1 MYIKDIFKEKKP
13 VLSFEIFPPKKE
25 LGIKTIYKTINELA
39 LLKPDYISVTYGAS
53 GSIKNNKTVE
63 ISSFIKKEYNIEPL
77 SHLTCINSSKK
88 EIDEVLNQLIENK
101 ISNVLALRGDI
112 PNNKKNIK
120 TEFNYA
126 EDLIKYIVKK
136 NKFSIGAACYPEGH
150 IEARNKS
157 LDLYYL
163 NQKVDAGTDF
173 LITQLFFDNKY
184 FYDFREKLRNRN
196 INLPLQAG
204 IMPVVNK
211 KQVEKIVSMCGVN
224 IPEKFIKIMNKYE
237 NNKEALIDAG
247 ITYACDQI
255 IDLLTTGVDGI
266 HLYVM
271 NKSKIAKEIVKRIS
285 SILKTNIK
293 TEE

>member
-13 VLSFEIFPPKKE
+13 VISFEIFPPKKE
-25 LGIKTIYKTINELA
+25 SNIKTIYKTIDELA
-39 LLKPDYISVTYGAS
+39 QLNPDYISVTYGAS

-63 ISSFIKKEYNIEPL
+63 ISSFIKREYKIEPL

-88 EIDEVLNQLIENK
+88 EIDEILNQLIENN

-112 PNNKKNIK
+112 PNDKNIK
-120 TEFNYA
+120 KEFNYA
-126 EDLIKYIVKK
+126 EDLIRYISKK
-136 NKFSIGAACYPEGH
+136 KKFSIGAACYPEGH

-163 NQKVDAGTDF
+163 NKKVNAGTDF

-184 FYDFREKLRNRN
+184 FYDFREKLKNRN
-196 INLPLQAG
+196 INIPLQAG

-247 ITYACDQI
+247 VTYACDQI

-271 NKSKIAKEIVKRIS
+271 NKSKIAKEIVKRIT
-285 SILKTNIK
+285 SILKINIK
-293 TEE
+293 MEE